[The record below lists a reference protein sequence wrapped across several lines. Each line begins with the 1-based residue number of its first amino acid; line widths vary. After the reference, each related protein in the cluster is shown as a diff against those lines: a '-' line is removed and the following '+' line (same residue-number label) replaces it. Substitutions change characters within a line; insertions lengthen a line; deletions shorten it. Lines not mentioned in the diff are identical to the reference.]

1 MHFFTYIT
9 FLIETANK
17 SKKRQVV
24 DQSQEW
30 TSILC
35 KVLRDL
41 YHRICEYYHSNNSSN
56 SGNSSNAFSNPISAN
71 TNHVNI
77 EIVLK
82 QWQYTCQLAR
92 CLFEEGLL
100 DKQDFL
106 NWLLDLIEKVKSAD
120 DPVMKIVVPL
130 MLQYVDDLTE
140 SELCSRKLAYHCA
153 IKLNQLL
160 SSYNTSGLGG
170 NASISSPASNE
181 KDSLPL
187 TNGTLTSELC
197 SSQQIS
203 NGNSNQNADLKG
215 LASIEPLIVSF
226 RDLLTCPHHRTIALG
241 LSAII
246 QVITLNC
253 PTALV
258 WHGEVRLSPALY
270 GSPLDHLPCPP
281 SLLPMPSRPFNRKLV
296 KELRN
301 VEEQIRVRSVA
312 VENKWCSDR
321 SQQTAPGLVINRLL
335 NTLDTLDRF
344 AFEKV
349 DSSNSIDT
357 LYASIFR
364 SNYSSSVQLS
374 STSSPTSSSQTA
386 YNNIKSDI
394 SSRNLKDIIAEDEP
408 VIKLLCEWAVTT
420 KRTGE
425 HRALVVAKLLEKR
438 QSELLSERENEK
450 GDDNNCDVNLS
461 SMGKKTDNSA
471 ILSSDINSPIYQ
483 DLLMSFLDTQAPDW
497 FEKNL
502 NPESKLAFS
511 NLVLLFGELIRC
523 DVFSHDAYMCALIS
537 RGQFANSP
545 NSSVIPQLN
554 DIKIPLAKSET
565 NLSNLVSNAGNLL
578 PSLSASSANLIGSL
592 DVNTPNRSSESS
604 LPMFEPV
611 LETTETSRS
620 DPIGTWD
627 VQQMD
632 MDDAHLDA
640 DLDKLLQHIKGQQN
654 NMNDQTGK
662 PSL

>member
-1 MHFFTYIT
+1 M
-9 FLIETANK
+9 E
-17 SKKRQVV
+17 VV
-24 DQSQEW
+24 Q
-30 TSILC
+30 
-35 KVLRDL
+35 
-41 YHRICEYYHSNNSSN
+41 
-56 SGNSSNAFSNPISAN
+56 
-71 TNHVNI
+71 
-77 EIVLK
+77 K

-120 DPVMKIVVPL
+120 DPVMKVVVPL
-130 MLQYVDDLTE
+130 LLQYIDDLTE

-153 IKLNQLL
+153 VKLNQLL
-160 SSYNTSGLGG
+160 SSYNMFGING
-170 NASISSPASNE
+170 NSSISSPVFNDKDNLPQINGNISN
-181 KDSLPL
+181 
-187 TNGTLTSELC
+187 ELC
-197 SSQQIS
+197 SSQQQSTLIS
-203 NGNSNQNADLKG
+203 SSNQNSDSTKG
-215 LASIEPLIVSF
+215 LTSSLEPLIVSF

-270 GSPLDHLPCPP
+270 GSPLDHLPYPP
-281 SLLPMPSRPFNRKLV
+281 SSLPMPSRPFNRKLI

-301 VEEQIRVRSVA
+301 VEEEIRIRSVA

-321 SQQTAPGLVINRLL
+321 SQQTAPGLIINRLL

-349 DSSNSIDT
+349 DSNYSIDT
-357 LYASIFR
+357 LYAAIFK
-364 SNYSSSVQLS
+364 SDHPSSSSAQISL
-374 STSSPTSSSQTA
+374 TSPPPTSSSQTA

-394 SSRNLKDIIAEDEP
+394 SSRNLKETIAEDEP

-438 QSELLSERENEK
+438 QNELLTERENKK
-450 GDDNNCDVNLS
+450 GDDKDGDVNINLL
-461 SMGKKTDNSA
+461 GKKVDNTA
-471 ILSSDINSPIYQ
+471 ALSSDSITPIYQ
-483 DLLMSFLDTQAPDW
+483 ELLMSFLDTQAPDW
-497 FEKNL
+497 FEKNS
-502 NPESKLAFS
+502 NYESKLAFS
-511 NLVLLFGELIRC
+511 NLVLLFGEFVRC
-523 DVFSHDAYMCALIS
+523 DVFSHDSYMCALIS

-545 NSSVIPQLN
+545 ISSVIPQLN
-554 DIKIPLAKSET
+554 DIKIPTAKSET
-565 NLSNLVSNAGNLL
+565 NLSNLGPNTGNLL
-578 PSLSASSANLIGSL
+578 PSLNASSSNLIGSL

-611 LETTETSRS
+611 LEATETSRS
-620 DPIGTWD
+620 DPIGNWAI
-627 VQQMD
+627 QQSD

-640 DLDKLLQHIKGQQN
+640 DIGKLVQVLKERQQN
-654 NMNDQTGK
+654 NMNDHTGEFYFSTFTFLHK
-662 PSL
+662 IIFSFRYTPT